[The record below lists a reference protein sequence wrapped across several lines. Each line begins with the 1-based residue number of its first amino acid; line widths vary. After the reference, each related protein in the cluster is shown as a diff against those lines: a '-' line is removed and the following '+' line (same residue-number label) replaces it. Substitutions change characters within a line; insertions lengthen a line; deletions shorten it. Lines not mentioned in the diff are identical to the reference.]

1 LTRRGGDADFLSR
14 WSRRKLGSGAQDAPA
29 PEAPAP
35 APEPEKSDA
44 EILAEHGLPDPD
56 ELAPGDDIRGF
67 MNGAIP
73 ARLRNRA
80 LRKLWVGNPVLA
92 NLDELV
98 EYGEDY
104 TDAATVVESLASAWQ
119 AGRGYLPEA
128 PEEPPGETAAR
139 ERDRDDAADPE
150 PAAGRDEAEPAPA
163 HGQGNAPAGSPE
175 AVTAP
180 EEPRPAPRRRMAFR
194 VPDRGSES

>member
-1 LTRRGGDADFLSR
+1 LTRRGDDADFLSR
-14 WSRRKLGSGAQDAPA
+14 WSRRKLGSGVPEEAA

-35 APEPEKSDA
+35 APDPEKTDA

-56 ELAPGDDIRGF
+56 DLAPGDDIRGF

-119 AGRGYLPEA
+119 AGRGYLPETPEA
-128 PEEPPGETAAR
+128 PAGES
-139 ERDRDDAADPE
+139 ADPE
-150 PAAGRDEAEPAPA
+150 EAAEAAPEPVRPVEPEEAEAAPA
-163 HGQGNAPAGSPE
+163 HGQGNAPA
-175 AVTAP
+175 AP
-180 EEPRPAPRRRMAFR
+180 PAPDPAPAEPRPAPRRRMAFR
-194 VPDRGSES
+194 VPDQASET